1 MYIMQS
7 DPNDIVRKKFK
18 EAAPEAA
25 RIVLVNFVGK
35 TDMKVSN
42 DELPELVFEALNKI
56 PKTGNIRRKKDKMA
70 LKAVSW
76 LIDEISDSYPR
87 REEIVRIFNEI
98 ISRTRS

>member
-42 DELPELVFEALNKI
+42 DELPELVFEALN
-56 PKTGNIRRKKDKMA
+56 PSFDKK
-70 LKAVSW
+70 
-76 LIDEISDSYPR
+76 P
-87 REEIVRIFNEI
+87 
-98 ISRTRS
+98 

>member
-42 DELPELVFEALNKI
+42 DELPELVFEALAEYI
-56 PKTGNIRRKKDKMA
+56 ARDSAFYASAFVQEIRDA
-70 LKAVSW
+70 
-76 LIDEISDSYPR
+76 
-87 REEIVRIFNEI
+87 
-98 ISRTRS
+98 SRSLTFY